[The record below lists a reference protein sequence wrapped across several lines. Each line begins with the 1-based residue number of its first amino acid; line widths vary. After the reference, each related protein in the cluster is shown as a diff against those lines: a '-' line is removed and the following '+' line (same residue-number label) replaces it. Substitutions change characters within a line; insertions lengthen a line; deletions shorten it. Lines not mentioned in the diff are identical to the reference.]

1 MVTFAWEPNG
11 EHFVVITTND
21 PNYGQPGVSSRT
33 KVSFYYLEKPK
44 HGKSGVAN
52 FKLISELTYIYIY
65 LYFPSPP
72 LRIILLNLLNCV

>member
-11 EHFVVITTND
+11 ERFVVITTND

-44 HGKSGVAN
+44 HGKKWCCQ
-52 FKLISELTYIYIY
+52 F
-65 LYFPSPP
+65 
-72 LRIILLNLLNCV
+72 